1 MKKIILLSLLIV
13 ISFADVFAT
22 DEKFTKA
29 METVLADMRS
39 SQTLEQ
45 MQQVANKLERIAS
58 AESNQWLP
66 AYWTAYSY
74 INMSFMEKEPMRK
87 DQYLDQADKFLHKAE
102 AIAQNNDE
110 IFVLKA
116 YIAQGR
122 ISIDGQGRFAT
133 YGKLFSDALNEAKKI
148 NPENPRIYLL
158 EGQMLYYTPEAFGG
172 GKATACPKLKLAIDK
187 YASFKPASTIS
198 PDWGVKNA
206 QHFSSDCGK

>member
-1 MKKIILLSLLIV
+1 MKKIILLSLMIV

-29 METVLADMRS
+29 MQTVLADMRS
-39 SQTLEQ
+39 SQTLEE

-58 AESNQWLP
+58 AEPNQWLP

-74 INMSFMEKEPMRK
+74 ISMSFMEKEPMRK
-87 DQYLDQADKFLHKAE
+87 DQYLDQADKFLQKAE
-102 AIAQNNDE
+102 AIAANNDE
-110 IFVLKA
+110 ILVLKA

-122 ISIDGQGRFAT
+122 ISIDGQSRFAT
-133 YGKLFSDALNEAKKI
+133 YGKVFSDALIEAKKI
-148 NPENPRIYLL
+148 NPDNPRVYLL

-187 YASFKPASTIS
+187 YASFKPASPIS